1 MSTQAKSMSES
12 VVATPSHIEL
22 SMPDRILIVV
32 GLAIGVALYAV
43 ALPLVSAP
51 SAFPLW
57 TRIIGTL
64 AAIPFATYSLLW
76 LLGRST
82 APSGPIVSFGYI
94 LLTVAIV
101 GWIITVLRAT
111 PSSQR

>member
-12 VVATPSHIEL
+12 VVATPSPRTEL
-22 SMPDRILIVV
+22 SMPESIIIVV
-32 GLAIGVALYAV
+32 GLATCAV
-43 ALPLVSAP
+43 
-51 SAFPLW
+51 
-57 TRIIGTL
+57 
-64 AAIPFATYSLLW
+64 
-76 LLGRST
+76 LGFGGNFL
-82 APSGPIVSFGYI
+82 PSGPIASFGYI